1 MTRTKRKTKNYSLTP
16 PAFYTALGG
25 LHLLSLAICDTAVRV
40 EAAIMQN
47 PNFIGT
53 VYIPALETV
62 FGSLAIL
69 CGGVLLIDYTAR
81 R

>member
-1 MTRTKRKTKNYSLTP
+1 MTRTKRKAKNYSLTP
-16 PAFYTALGG
+16 PAFFTALGG
-25 LHLLSLAICDTAVRV
+25 LNLLSLAICDTAVRV

-69 CGGVLLIDYTAR
+69 CGGVLLIDYAAR